1 MQSADL
7 GTASGGVKIR
17 SLVGNPAQEAT
28 DIRTC
33 FRDIEIRKRRRKVLI
48 QIGISLNTLG
58 SEKNMMGL
66 GLEELIS
73 ALQQR

>member
-28 DIRTC
+28 DIRMC
-33 FRDIEIRKRRRKVLI
+33 FQDIEIRKRRRKVLI
-48 QIGISLNTLG
+48 QIGISLNSWL
-58 SEKNMMGL
+58 
-66 GLEELIS
+66 
-73 ALQQR
+73 